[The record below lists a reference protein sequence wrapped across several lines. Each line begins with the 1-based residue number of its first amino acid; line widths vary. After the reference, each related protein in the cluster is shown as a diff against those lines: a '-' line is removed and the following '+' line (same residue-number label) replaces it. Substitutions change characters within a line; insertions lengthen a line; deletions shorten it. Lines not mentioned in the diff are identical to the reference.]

1 MQRDILVSKLTTK
14 GQATTPS
21 KERKILGVE
30 AGDSVMFTIADD
42 TVTVKRA
49 EPLDAG
55 FLRLASESFSD
66 WNSPEDDEAFRDL

>member
-14 GQATTPS
+14 GQATIPS
-21 KERKILGVE
+21 KVRKILGVE
-30 AGDSVMFTIADD
+30 AGDSVMFIIADD

>member
-1 MQRDILVSKLTTK
+1 MQRDVLVSKLTTK
-14 GQATTPS
+14 GQATIPS
-21 KERKILGVE
+21 KVRKILGVD
-30 AGDSVMFTIADD
+30 AGDSVMFIIADD

-66 WNSPEDDEAFRDL
+66 WNSPEDDEAFRDI

>member
-1 MQRDILVSKLTTK
+1 MQTDMLVTKLTSK
-14 GQATTPS
+14 GQATIPS
-21 KERKILGVE
+21 KVRKFLGIK

-55 FLRLASESFSD
+55 FLKLASESFSD
-66 WNSPEDDEAFRDL
+66 WNTPEADEAFRDL